1 MMSTFEKKMKAFFIL
16 IRPKQYIKNIFIFL
30 PLFFVGQ
37 ITNMELLANA
47 SVAFVAFSLS
57 ASAVYIFNDYE
68 DIKDDRKHPKKKY
81 RPLAAGLISKNT
93 ALLLMFILFI
103 ISFTLMAI
111 ISSKALVILSI
122 YVILNIL
129 YSLKLKRIAL
139 LDVTIIAIGFVLRL
153 FVGSFAYEIP
163 LKIWIVIM
171 TFLLALF
178 LALAKRRDDVQ
189 IFKKSGNKMRKSVDG
204 YNLQLIDGSMMVMS
218 AVVIV
223 AYLLYTTSQEIIEKF
238 QNENLYL
245 TTLFVIF
252 GLMRYLQITLVE
264 KKSGL
269 PTETILKDKIM
280 QINLLLWVLSFVWLI
295 YMTPTSYL

>member
-1 MMSTFEKKMKAFFIL
+1 MNGIFTIM
-16 IRPKQYIKNIFIFL
+16 RPKQYIKNIFILL
-30 PLFFVGQ
+30 PLFFAGQ
-37 ITNMELLANA
+37 ITNMELLINA
-47 SVAFVAFSLS
+47 LMAFVAFSLS
-57 ASAVYIFNDYE
+57 ASAVYIFNDYK
-68 DIKDDRKHPKKKY
+68 DIKEDRKHPKKKY
-81 RPLAAGLISKNT
+81 RPLTSGLISKNV
-93 ALLLMFILFI
+93 ALSLMTILLIMGF
-103 ISFTLMAI
+103 SLMAI
-111 ISSKALVILSI
+111 ISLEALVILGI
-122 YVILNIL
+122 YVILNIS

-139 LDVTIIAIGFVLRL
+139 LDVIIIAIGFVLRL

-189 IFKKSGNKMRKSVDG
+189 IFRKSGNKMRKSVDG

-269 PTETILKDKIM
+269 PTETIFKDKIM

>member
-1 MMSTFEKKMKAFFIL
+1 MNAIFTIM
-16 IRPKQYIKNIFIFL
+16 RPKQYIKNIFILL
-30 PLFFVGQ
+30 PLFFAGQ
-37 ITNMELLANA
+37 ITNTVLLVNA
-47 SVAFVAFSLS
+47 LVAFVAFSLS
-57 ASAVYIFNDYE
+57 ASAVYILNDYK
-68 DIKDDRKHPKKKY
+68 DIKEDRKHPKKKS
-81 RPLAAGLISKNT
+81 RPLASGLISKNI
-93 ALLLMFILFI
+93 ALSLMIILLITGFILMAT
-103 ISFTLMAI
+103 IST
-111 ISSKALVILSI
+111 KALVILGI
-122 YVILNIL
+122 YVILNIC
-129 YSLKLKRIAL
+129 YSLKLKRFAII
-139 LDVTIIAIGFVLRL
+139 DVTIIAIGFVLRL

-223 AYLLYTTSQEIIEKF
+223 AYLLYTTSHEIIEKF

-264 KKSGL
+264 KNSGS
-269 PTETILKDKIM
+269 PTETIFKDKIM
-280 QINLLLWVLSFVWLI
+280 QINLVLWVLSFVWLI
-295 YMTPTSYL
+295 YLTPTFNLL

>member
-1 MMSTFEKKMKAFFIL
+1 MTIL
-16 IRPKQYIKNIFIFL
+16 LIM
-30 PLFFVGQ
+30 G
-37 ITNMELLANA
+37 
-47 SVAFVAFSLS
+47 FS
-57 ASAVYIFNDYE
+57 
-68 DIKDDRKHPKKKY
+68 
-81 RPLAAGLISKNT
+81 
-93 ALLLMFILFI
+93 
-103 ISFTLMAI
+103 LMAI
-111 ISSKALVILSI
+111 ISLEALVILGI
-122 YVILNIL
+122 YVILNIS

-139 LDVTIIAIGFVLRL
+139 LDVIIIAIGFVLRL

-189 IFKKSGNKMRKSVDG
+189 IFKKSGSKMRKSVDG

-223 AYLLYTTSQEIIEKF
+223 AYLLYTTSHEIIEKF

>member
-1 MMSTFEKKMKAFFIL
+1 MNAIFTIM
-16 IRPKQYIKNIFIFL
+16 RPKQYIKNIFILL
-30 PLFFVGQ
+30 PLFFAGQ
-37 ITNMELLANA
+37 ITNTVLLVNA
-47 SVAFVAFSLS
+47 LVAFVAFSLS
-57 ASAVYIFNDYE
+57 ASAVYILNDYK
-68 DIKDDRKHPKKKY
+68 DIKEDRKHPKKKS
-81 RPLAAGLISKNT
+81 RPLASGLISKNI
-93 ALLLMFILFI
+93 ALSLMIILLITGFILMAT
-103 ISFTLMAI
+103 IST
-111 ISSKALVILSI
+111 KALVILGI
-122 YVILNIL
+122 YVILNIC
-129 YSLKLKRIAL
+129 YSLKLKRFAII
-139 LDVTIIAIGFVLRL
+139 DVTIIAIGFVLRL

-223 AYLLYTTSQEIIEKF
+223 AYLLYTTSHEIIEKF

-264 KKSGL
+264 KNSGS
-269 PTETILKDKIM
+269 PTETIFKDKIM
-280 QINLLLWVLSFVWLI
+280 QINLVLWVLSFIWLI
-295 YMTPTSYL
+295 YMSPTLNL

>member
-1 MMSTFEKKMKAFFIL
+1 M
-16 IRPKQYIKNIFIFL
+16 RPKQYIKNIFILL
-30 PLFFVGQ
+30 PLFFAGQ
-37 ITNMELLANA
+37 ITNTVLLVNA
-47 SVAFVAFSLS
+47 LVAFVAFSLS
-57 ASAVYIFNDYE
+57 ASAVYILNDYK
-68 DIKDDRKHPKKKY
+68 DIKEDRKHPKKKS
-81 RPLAAGLISKNT
+81 RPLASGLISKNI
-93 ALLLMFILFI
+93 ALSLMIILLITGFILMAT
-103 ISFTLMAI
+103 IST
-111 ISSKALVILSI
+111 KALVILCI
-122 YVILNIL
+122 YVILNIC
-129 YSLKLKRIAL
+129 YSLKLKRFAII
-139 LDVTIIAIGFVLRL
+139 DVTIIAIGFVLRL

-204 YNLQLIDGSMMVMS
+204 YNLQLIDGTMMVMS

-264 KKSGL
+264 KNSGS
-269 PTETILKDKIM
+269 PTETIFKDKIM
-280 QINLLLWVLSFVWLI
+280 QINLLLWVLSFIWLI
-295 YMTPTSYL
+295 YMTPTLNLS

>member
-1 MMSTFEKKMKAFFIL
+1 MKHFFTL
-16 IRPKQYIKNIFIFL
+16 LRPKQYIKNIFIFL

-37 ITNMELLANA
+37 VTNIELFVKA
-47 SVAFVAFSLS
+47 SLAFVAFSLS

-93 ALLLMFILFI
+93 ALLLMIILFI
-103 ISFTLMAI
+103 IGFTLMAV
-111 ISSKALVILSI
+111 ISLKALVILSI

-129 YSLKLKRIAL
+129 YSLKLKRIAV
-139 LDVTIIAIGFVLRL
+139 LDVTIIAIGFVSRL
-153 FVGSFAYEIP
+153 FVGSFAYEIQ
-163 LKIWIVIM
+163 LTIWIVIM

-178 LALAKRRDDVQ
+178 IALAKRRDDIL
-189 IFKKSGNKMRKSVDG
+189 IFLKSGNKMRKSIDG
-204 YNLQLIDGSMMVMS
+204 YNIQLVDGSMMIMS
-218 AVVIV
+218 SVVIV

-238 QNENLYL
+238 QSENLYL

-264 KKSGL
+264 KNSGS
-269 PTETILKDKIM
+269 PTEIILKDVIM
-280 QINLLLWVLSFVWLI
+280 QINLVLWISSFVWII
-295 YMTPTSYL
+295 YITPTNL

>member
-1 MMSTFEKKMKAFFIL
+1 MKHFFTL
-16 IRPKQYIKNIFIFL
+16 LRPKQYIKNIFIFL

-37 ITNMELLANA
+37 IVNTELFVKALI
-47 SVAFVAFSLS
+47 AFVAFSLS

-153 FVGSFAYEIP
+153 FVGSYAYEVP
-163 LKIWIVIM
+163 LKIWFVIM
-171 TFLLALF
+171 NTVPLKIFF
-178 LALAKRRDDVQ
+178 DVT
-189 IFKKSGNKMRKSVDG
+189 GHM
-204 YNLQLIDGSMMVMS
+204 
-218 AVVIV
+218 
-223 AYLLYTTSQEIIEKF
+223 II
-238 QNENLYL
+238 
-245 TTLFVIF
+245 
-252 GLMRYLQITLVE
+252 
-264 KKSGL
+264 
-269 PTETILKDKIM
+269 
-280 QINLLLWVLSFVWLI
+280 
-295 YMTPTSYL
+295 

>member
-1 MMSTFEKKMKAFFIL
+1 MFDKKVNAIFTI
-16 IRPKQYIKNIFIFL
+16 IRPKQYIKNIFILL
-30 PLFFVGQ
+30 PLFFAGQ
-37 ITNMELLANA
+37 ITNTELLVNA
-47 SVAFVAFSLS
+47 LVAFVAFSLS
-57 ASAVYIFNDYE
+57 ASAVYILNDYK
-68 DIKDDRKHPKKKY
+68 DIKEDRKHPKKKY
-81 RPLAAGLISKNT
+81 RPLASGLISKNI
-93 ALLLMFILFI
+93 ALSLMIILLI
-103 ISFTLMAI
+103 IGFTLMAT
-111 ISSKALVILSI
+111 ISTKALVILSI
-122 YVILNIL
+122 YVILNIA

-139 LDVTIIAIGFVLRL
+139 LDVIIIAIGFVLRL

-189 IFKKSGNKMRKSVDG
+189 IFRKSGNKMRKSVDG

>member
-1 MMSTFEKKMKAFFIL
+1 MATIST
-16 IRPKQYIKNIFIFL
+16 
-30 PLFFVGQ
+30 
-37 ITNMELLANA
+37 
-47 SVAFVAFSLS
+47 
-57 ASAVYIFNDYE
+57 
-68 DIKDDRKHPKKKY
+68 
-81 RPLAAGLISKNT
+81 
-93 ALLLMFILFI
+93 
-103 ISFTLMAI
+103 
-111 ISSKALVILSI
+111 KALVILGI
-122 YVILNIL
+122 YVILNIC
-129 YSLKLKRIAL
+129 YSLKLKRFAII
-139 LDVTIIAIGFVLRL
+139 DVTIIAIGFVLRL

-178 LALAKRRDDVQ
+178 LALAKRRDDVH
-189 IFKKSGNKMRKSVDG
+189 IFRKSGNKMRKSVDG

-264 KKSGL
+264 KNSGS
-269 PTETILKDKIM
+269 PTDIILKDVIM
-280 QINLLLWVLSFVWLI
+280 QINLVLWVSSFVWII
-295 YMTPTSYL
+295 YITPINL

>member
-1 MMSTFEKKMKAFFIL
+1 MTIL
-16 IRPKQYIKNIFIFL
+16 KNIALSLMI
-30 PLFFVGQ
+30 
-37 ITNMELLANA
+37 ILL
-47 SVAFVAFSLS
+47 
-57 ASAVYIFNDYE
+57 I
-68 DIKDDRKHPKKKY
+68 I
-81 RPLAAGLISKNT
+81 GL
-93 ALLLMFILFI
+93 
-103 ISFTLMAI
+103 TLMAT
-111 ISSKALVILSI
+111 ISTKALVILSI
-122 YVILNIL
+122 YVILNIG
-129 YSLKLKRIAL
+129 YSLKLKRIAI

-178 LALAKRRDDVQ
+178 LALAKRRDDIK
-189 IFKKSGNKMRKSVDG
+189 IFRKSGNKMRKSVDG
-204 YNLQLIDGSMMVMS
+204 YNLQLIDGTMMVMS

-264 KKSGL
+264 KNSGS
-269 PTETILKDKIM
+269 PTETIFKDKIM
-280 QINLLLWVLSFVWLI
+280 QINLVLWVLSFVWLI

>member
-1 MMSTFEKKMKAFFIL
+1 MKAFFIL

-153 FVGSFAYEIP
+153 FVGSYAYEVP

-178 LALAKRRDDVQ
+178 LALAKRRDDVL
-189 IFKKSGNKMRKSVDG
+189 ILLKSGSKMRKSIDG
-204 YNLQLIDGSMMVMS
+204 YNLQLIDGAMLIMS

-223 AYLLYTTSQEIIEKF
+223 AYLVYTTSQEIIEKF
-238 QNENLYL
+238 QSENLYL
-245 TTLFVIF
+245 TALFVIF
-252 GLMRYLQITLVE
+252 GILRYLQLTFVE
-264 KKSGL
+264 KNSGS
-269 PTETILKDKIM
+269 PTEIIFKDTVM
-280 QINLLLWVLSFVWLI
+280 QINLVLWISAFVWII
-295 YMTPTSYL
+295 YMTSAFL

>member
-1 MMSTFEKKMKAFFIL
+1 MKAFFIL

-30 PLFFVGQ
+30 PLFFIGQ

-103 ISFTLMAI
+103 ISFTLMAV
-111 ISSKALVILSI
+111 ISLKALVILSI

-129 YSLKLKRIAL
+129 YSLKLKRIAV
-139 LDVTIIAIGFVLRL
+139 LDVTIIAIGFVSRL
-153 FVGSFAYEIP
+153 FVGSFAYEIQ
-163 LKIWIVIM
+163 LTIWIVIM

-178 LALAKRRDDVQ
+178 MALAKRRDDIL
-189 IFKKSGNKMRKSVDG
+189 IFLKSGNKMRKSIDG
-204 YNLQLIDGSMMVMS
+204 YNIQLVDGSMAIMS
-218 AVVIV
+218 SVVIV

-238 QNENLYL
+238 QSENLYL

-252 GLMRYLQITLVE
+252 GLMRYLQITFVE
-264 KKSGL
+264 KNSGS
-269 PTETILKDKIM
+269 PTEIVFKDTIM
-280 QINLLLWVLSFVWLI
+280 QINLVLWILSFIWII
-295 YMTPTSYL
+295 YITPISL

>member
-1 MMSTFEKKMKAFFIL
+1 MNAIFTIM
-16 IRPKQYIKNIFIFL
+16 RPKQYIKNIFILL
-30 PLFFVGQ
+30 PLFFAGQ
-37 ITNMELLANA
+37 ITNTVLLVNA
-47 SVAFVAFSLS
+47 LVAFVAFSLS
-57 ASAVYIFNDYE
+57 ASAVYILNDYK
-68 DIKDDRKHPKKKY
+68 DIKEDRKHPKKKS
-81 RPLAAGLISKNT
+81 RPLASGLISKNI
-93 ALLLMFILFI
+93 ALSLMIILLITGFILMAT
-103 ISFTLMAI
+103 IST
-111 ISSKALVILSI
+111 KALVILGI
-122 YVILNIL
+122 YVILNIC
-129 YSLKLKRIAL
+129 YSLKLKRFAII
-139 LDVTIIAIGFVLRL
+139 DVTIIAIGFVLRL

-223 AYLLYTTSQEIIEKF
+223 AYLLYTTSHEIIEKF

-264 KKSGL
+264 KNSGS
-269 PTETILKDKIM
+269 PTETIFKDKIM
-280 QINLLLWVLSFVWLI
+280 QINLVLWVLSFVWLI
-295 YMTPTSYL
+295 YMSPTLNL